1 MSNMN
6 NKMTP
11 RIKIL
16 PENLVNKIA
25 AGEVVQ
31 RPASVVKELIEN
43 SIDAQAK
50 SITVIIEEGGKNL
63 VQVVD
68 DGVGINSEDALL
80 AFERHST
87 SKIATYE
94 DLENITTIGFRGEA
108 LASIAA
114 VSQVEMFTKSAVEE
128 TGTRV
133 KINLGGKI
141 EATPQS
147 GPVGTS
153 LTVKN
158 LFFNTPARK
167 NFLKST
173 ATEYKHVV
181 DVVQRM
187 AIAYPEISWK
197 FISNKEIILNLP
209 SGKLIERIADIYGEN
224 FTSSLLNI
232 DQGNEFI
239 RIHGFLS
246 RPDFLKRSKSEQYI
260 YLNKRFI
267 INRNLN
273 HAVFQG
279 YENLLLKGFFP
290 IFILFLEINPNR
302 VDVNVHPTKLEVK
315 FDDEGSVYRF
325 VVASVRKVVSSSNL
339 IPEIIST
346 IKENKSIPFN
356 DVFSSEN
363 VLGNRKYLN
372 NRKNIFQTSEINL
385 KEIFQSEEIIKSEKI
400 SVPTT
405 NTGAESIVIKTIQLF
420 NKYILLIEESG
431 FYLIDQHAAHERIL
445 YEKALDRIK
454 SGEIKTQELLFP
466 QTIQMSASDISIVK
480 ELLPHFSSLGF
491 SLKIFSNSTII
502 VDGVPTDI
510 KPGREGAILQEIID
524 AYKEDEHGTHI
535 EPYDRL
541 AKSFACKAAIKSGD
555 ILKIHEIQN
564 LIKELFLCKIPF
576 SCPHGRPVAVKY
588 TLTELDRKFGR
599 TT

>member
-1 MSNMN
+1 MN

>member
-1 MSNMN
+1 MN
-6 NKMTP
+6 NKIAP

-63 VQVVD
+63 IQVVD
-68 DGVGINSEDALL
+68 DGVGMNSEDALL

-94 DLENITTIGFRGEA
+94 DLENIRTMGFRGEA

-114 VSQVEMFTKSAVEE
+114 VSQVEMFTRSTTEE

-133 KINLGGKI
+133 KINLGGKV
-141 EATPQS
+141 EATPQA
-147 GPVGTS
+147 GPAGTS
-153 LTVKN
+153 LTVRN

-197 FISNKEIILNLP
+197 FISNKEIIFNLP
-209 SGKLIERIADIYGEN
+209 SGKLIDRIADIYGEN

-260 YLNKRFI
+260 YLNRRFI

-273 HAVFQG
+273 YAVSQG

-290 IFILFLEINPNR
+290 IFILFIEINPNR

-339 IPEIIST
+339 IPEVTSET
-346 IKENKSIPFN
+346 IKESKSRPFN
-356 DVFSSEN
+356 GVFSSD
-363 VLGNRKYLN
+363 NRLSDREYLN
-372 NRKNIFQTSEINL
+372 NRDSIFQTSEINL
-385 KEIFQSEEIIKSEKI
+385 KEIFQSEESVKSEKL
-400 SVPTT
+400 SVPTSDA
-405 NTGAESIVIKTIQLF
+405 GVESIVIKTIQLF

-445 YEKALDRIK
+445 YEKAVDRIK
-454 SGEIKTQELLFP
+454 SKETKTQELLFP

-524 AYKEDEHGTHI
+524 AYKEDEHGTHL

-555 ILKIHEIQN
+555 ILKINEVQS
-564 LIKELFLCKIPF
+564 LIKELFSCKIPF